1 MAVTTATPRAFE
13 QILGALEAEISAGA
27 LEAGDRLPA
36 ERDLAARHGVSR
48 TSVRE
53 AIRVL
58 EVMGIVS
65 VRRGAEHGV
74 TLRREP
80 GNAFSTI
87 VGLLVGLDHVSV
99 HDIVEFRVIV
109 ESGAAR
115 ALAANGGGEALGPL
129 LDRMEDPALPQAEFH
144 VLDAA
149 FHVAL
154 VRAAGNA
161 LLNLVEDAV
170 DGLLRKL
177 VLDVAT
183 LDWDW
188 ADVRPR
194 LEREHRAIQAAI
206 AARDEDRAALLVSEH
221 IRFWG
226 SRAAATP
233 PSS

>member
-1 MAVTTATPRAFE
+1 MGELRAHE
-13 QILGALEAEISAGA
+13 QILEALRGQIDDGT
-27 LEAGDRLPA
+27 LGVGDRLPA
-36 ERDLAARHGVSR
+36 ERELATRFGVSR

-99 HDIVEFRVIV
+99 GDIIEFRVIV

-115 ALAANGGGEALGPL
+115 ALAANGGGGALAPL
-129 LDRMEDPALPQAEFH
+129 LDRMEDPALAQPEFH
-144 VLDAA
+144 LLDAA

-170 DGLLRKL
+170 DGLLRKVITDL
-177 VLDVAT
+177 ALIAW
-183 LDWDW
+183 DWD
-188 ADVRPR
+188 AIRPR
-194 LEREHRAIQAAI
+194 LIAEHRAIHDAI
-206 AARDEDRAALLVSEH
+206 VAGDGE
-221 IRFWG
+221 
-226 SRAAATP
+226 RAAALVTKHVRYWGHRVKGV
-233 PSS
+233 

>member
-1 MAVTTATPRAFE
+1 
-13 QILGALEAEISAGA
+13 
-27 LEAGDRLPA
+27 
-36 ERDLAARHGVSR
+36 
-48 TSVRE
+48 
-53 AIRVL
+53 
-58 EVMGIVS
+58 
-65 VRRGAEHGV
+65 
-74 TLRREP
+74 
-80 GNAFSTI
+80 
-87 VGLLVGLDHVSV
+87 V
-99 HDIVEFRVIV
+99 HDIIEFRVIV
-109 ESGAAR
+109 ETGAAR

-144 VLDAA
+144 ALDAA

-183 LDWDW
+183 LDWNW

-206 AARDEDRAALLVSEH
+206 AAREEDRAALLVSEH

-226 SRAAATP
+226 SRASATP

>member
-1 MAVTTATPRAFE
+1 MSELRAHE
-13 QILGALEAEISAGA
+13 QVLEALRRQIAAGT
-27 LEAGDRLPA
+27 LGVGDRLPA
-36 ERDLAARHGVSR
+36 ERELAARFGVSR

-80 GNAFSTI
+80 GNAFSTV

-115 ALAANGGGEALGPL
+115 ALAAGGGGDGLAPL
-129 LDRMEDPALPQAEFH
+129 LDRMEDPALPQPGFH
-144 VLDAA
+144 SLDAA

-183 LDWDW
+183 LDRDWDE
-188 ADVRPR
+188 VRPR

-206 AARDEDRAALLVSEH
+206 AAGEADRAASLVSEH

-226 SRAAATP
+226 SRARADA
-233 PSS
+233 

>member
-1 MAVTTATPRAFE
+1 MGELRAHE
-13 QILGALEAEISAGA
+13 QILEAL
-27 LEAGDRLPA
+27 
-36 ERDLAARHGVSR
+36 
-48 TSVRE
+48 
-53 AIRVL
+53 RVL

-115 ALAANGGGEALGPL
+115 ALATHGNADSLGSL

-144 VLDAA
+144 ALDAA

-183 LDWDW
+183 IDWDW

-194 LEREHRAIQAAI
+194 LEREHRAIEGAVV
-206 AARDEDRAALLVSEH
+206 ARDGDRAALLVSEH

-226 SRAAATP
+226 TRAAAAGP
-233 PSS
+233 PS

>member
-1 MAVTTATPRAFE
+1 MGELRAHE
-13 QILGALEAEISAGA
+13 QILEALRTQIADGT
-27 LEAGDRLPA
+27 LGVGDRLPA
-36 ERDLAARHGVSR
+36 ERELAAGFGVSR

-58 EVMGIVS
+58 EVMGVVS

-115 ALAANGGGEALGPL
+115 ALATNGNADALGSL

-206 AARDEDRAALLVSEH
+206 AACDEDRAALLVSEH

-233 PSS
+233 PSN

>member
-1 MAVTTATPRAFE
+1 MGELRAHE
-13 QILGALEAEISAGA
+13 QILEALRGQIDDGT
-27 LEAGDRLPA
+27 LGVGDRLPA
-36 ERDLAARHGVSR
+36 ERELATRFGVSR

-99 HDIVEFRVIV
+99 GDIIEFRVIV

-115 ALAANGGGEALGPL
+115 ALAANGGGDALAPL
-129 LDRMEDPALPQAEFH
+129 LDRMEDPALPQPEFH
-144 VLDAA
+144 LLDAA

-170 DGLLRKL
+170 DGLLRKVITDL
-177 VLDVAT
+177 ALIAW
-183 LDWDW
+183 DWD
-188 ADVRPR
+188 AIRPR
-194 LEREHRAIQAAI
+194 LIAEHRAIHDAI
-206 AARDEDRAALLVSEH
+206 VAGDGE
-221 IRFWG
+221 
-226 SRAAATP
+226 RAAALVTKHVRYWGHRVKGV
-233 PSS
+233 

>member
-1 MAVTTATPRAFE
+1 MGQLRAHE
-13 QILGALEAEISAGA
+13 QILEALRAQIADGT
-27 LEAGDRLPA
+27 LGVGDRLPA
-36 ERDLAARHGVSR
+36 ERDLAAGFGVSR

-65 VRRGAEHGV
+65 VRRGADHGV

-87 VGLLVGLDHVSV
+87 VGLLVVLDHVSV

-115 ALAANGGGEALGPL
+115 ALAIRGNADALGSL

-144 VLDAA
+144 ALDAE

-170 DGLLRKL
+170 DGLLRRL

-194 LEREHRAIQAAI
+194 LEREHRAIQAAV

-226 SRAAATP
+226 SRAGTVTP

>member
-1 MAVTTATPRAFE
+1 MGELRAHE
-13 QILGALEAEISAGA
+13 QILESLRAQIDDGSLGV
-27 LEAGDRLPA
+27 GDRLPA
-36 ERDLAARHGVSR
+36 ERELAARFGVSR

-99 HDIVEFRVIV
+99 HDIIEFRVIV

-129 LDRMEDPALPQAEFH
+129 LDRMEDPALPQTEFH

-183 LDWDW
+183 LDWNW

-194 LEREHRAIQAAI
+194 LEREHREIQAAI
-206 AARDEDRAALLVSEH
+206 AAREEDRAALLVSEH

-226 SRAAATP
+226 SRASATP

>member
-1 MAVTTATPRAFE
+1 MGELRAHE
-13 QILGALEAEISAGA
+13 HILEALRGQIADGT
-27 LEAGDRLPA
+27 LGVGDRLPA
-36 ERDLAARHGVSR
+36 ERDLAARFGVSR

-99 HDIVEFRVIV
+99 HDVIEFRVIV

-115 ALAANGGGEALGPL
+115 ALAANGDADALGPL
-129 LDRMEDPALPQAEFH
+129 LDRMEDPDLPQPEFH
-144 VLDAA
+144 ALDAA

-194 LEREHRAIQAAI
+194 LEREHRAIEGAI
-206 AARDEDRAALLVSEH
+206 AARNGDRAAVLVSEH

-226 SRAAATP
+226 DRARTTP

>member
-1 MAVTTATPRAFE
+1 MGELRAHE
-13 QILGALEAEISAGA
+13 QILEALRGQIADGT
-27 LEAGDRLPA
+27 LGVGDRLPA
-36 ERDLAARHGVSR
+36 ERELAARFGASR

-99 HDIVEFRVIV
+99 HDIIEFRVIV

-115 ALAANGGGEALGPL
+115 ALAASGGGAELGPL
-129 LDRMEDPALPQAEFH
+129 LDRMEDPALPQPDFH
-144 VLDAA
+144 ALDAA

-188 ADVRPR
+188 AHVRPR
-194 LEREHRAIQAAI
+194 LEREHRAIEAAI

-226 SRAAATP
+226 NRASPTR

>member
-1 MAVTTATPRAFE
+1 MGQLRAHE
-13 QILGALEAEISAGA
+13 QILESLRAQIDDGSLGV
-27 LEAGDRLPA
+27 GDRLPS
-36 ERDLAARHGVSR
+36 ERELAVRFGVSR

-99 HDIVEFRVIV
+99 HDIIEFRVIV

-129 LDRMEDPALPQAEFH
+129 LDRMEDPALPQTEFH

-183 LDWDW
+183 LDWNW

-194 LEREHRAIQAAI
+194 LQREHRAIQAAI
-206 AARDEDRAALLVSEH
+206 AAREEDRAALLVSEH

-226 SRAAATP
+226 SRASATP

>member
-1 MAVTTATPRAFE
+1 MGELRAHE
-13 QILGALEAEISAGA
+13 QILEALRAQIDDGT
-27 LEAGDRLPA
+27 LGVGDRLPA
-36 ERDLAARHGVSR
+36 ERELATRFGVSR

-80 GNAFSTI
+80 GNAFGTI

-99 HDIVEFRVIV
+99 HDIVGL
-109 ESGAAR
+109 GAAR
-115 ALAANGGGEALGPL
+115 ALAAGGGGEGLAEL
-129 LDRMEDPALPQAEFH
+129 LDRMEEPALAQPDFH

-154 VRAAGNA
+154 VRAADNA

-177 VLDVAT
+177 ILDVAT

-194 LEREHRAIQAAI
+194 LEREHRAIEDAI
-206 AARDEDRAALLVSEH
+206 AARDEDRAAMLVSEH

-226 SRAAATP
+226 DRATAG
-233 PSS
+233 SD

>member
-1 MAVTTATPRAFE
+1 MGELRAHE
-13 QILGALEAEISAGA
+13 QILEALRGQIDDGT
-27 LEAGDRLPA
+27 LGVGDRLPA
-36 ERDLAARHGVSR
+36 ERELATRFGVSR

-87 VGLLVGLDHVSV
+87 VGLLVGLDHVSIG
-99 HDIVEFRVIV
+99 DIVEFRVIV

-115 ALAANGGGEALGPL
+115 ALAAHGGGDPLDPL
-129 LDRMEDPALPQAEFH
+129 LARMEDPTLPQAEFH

-194 LEREHRAIQAAI
+194 LEREHRAIEAAI
-206 AARDEDRAALLVSEH
+206 AARDEDRAAMLVSEH

-226 SRAAATP
+226 DRARAG
-233 PSS
+233 S

>member
-1 MAVTTATPRAFE
+1 MGQLRAHE
-13 QILGALEAEISAGA
+13 QILEALRAQIADGSLGV
-27 LEAGDRLPA
+27 GDRLPA
-36 ERDLAARHGVSR
+36 ERELAAGFGVSR

-99 HDIVEFRVIV
+99 HDVIEFRVIV

-115 ALAANGGGEALGPL
+115 ALAANGGCAALGPL
-129 LDRMEDPALPQAEFH
+129 LDRMEDPVLPQAEFH

-161 LLNLVEDAV
+161 LLNLIEDAV

-194 LEREHRAIQAAI
+194 LQHEHRAIQAAI